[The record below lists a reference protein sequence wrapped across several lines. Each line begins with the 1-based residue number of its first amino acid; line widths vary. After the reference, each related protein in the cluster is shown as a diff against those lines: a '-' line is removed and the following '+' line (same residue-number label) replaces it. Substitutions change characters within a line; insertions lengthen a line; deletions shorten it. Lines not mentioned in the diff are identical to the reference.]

1 MSLPSVVIFFK
12 DEKEVKREFT
22 NCGWFCNTESVIN
35 GIKRTLMM
43 CGDFEWDVAKAY
55 NMTFKKEEIFS

>member
-12 DEKEVKREFT
+12 DEEEVKREFI
-22 NCGWFCNTESVIN
+22 NCGWFCTTESVKN

-43 CGDFEWDVAKAY
+43 CENFEWDVAKAY